1 MVLKNFPPAWS
12 KVLKTNTKQ
21 VVVSHLD
28 IGGRIKLLRQERGM
42 TQVELAQRLEI
53 TQSNLSAIERGV
65 RGVTVNQIVRIA
77 KALHASTDEILLA
90 EKAPAPGARAKKRL
104 MRRLL
109 RIRELKDKDQRILLE
124 LLDSFVLAA
133 QKKQERARHE
143 KDSKVA

>member
-1 MVLKNFPPAWS
+1 VALPRRP
-12 KVLKTNTKQ
+12 KQ

-28 IGGRIKLLRQERGM
+28 IGGRIKLLRQERGF

-53 TQSNLSAIERGV
+53 TQSNLSAVERGV

-90 EKAPAPGARAKKRL
+90 EKAPAPGPHTKKRL

-109 RIRELKDKDQRILLE
+109 KIHELKDKDQRILLE
-124 LLDSFVLAA
+124 LLDSFVLAS
-133 QKKQERARHE
+133 QKRRQERARSE